1 MSEPVLRRSGR
12 NAAKKDQPASQPTV
26 PGTKKRAATEM
37 KKPAAKKAKNAAVK
51 VVVAKTT
58 ETAASSK
65 TASAP
70 VMAQRAVQ
78 TTAKAAAAKPAA
90 KPTGKVAKAKKAD
103 DAAEGLKDGDFVPN
117 DLPEVQTEDG
127 SKATISGLL
136 ETAQKGI
143 IIFAYPRGT
152 CSRAIPHCPTSFLCR
167 LSAISSTSHHIL
179 TIL

>member
-12 NAAKKDQPASQPTV
+12 NAAKKDQPAPQSTV
-26 PGTKKRAATEM
+26 PGTKKRAAAEM
-37 KKPAAKKAKNAAVK
+37 NKPVAKKAKNAGAAAVK
-51 VVVAKTT
+51 AVVAKTT

-65 TASAP
+65 AASAP
-70 VMAQRAVQ
+70 VVGKRSVQ
-78 TTAKAAAAKPAA
+78 PSVKVR
-90 KPTGKVAKAKKAD
+90 PTGKVTKAKKAD

-152 CSRAIPHCPTSFLCR
+152 
-167 LSAISSTSHHIL
+167 
-179 TIL
+179 